1 MSKTAIIAI
10 IGVLF
15 LSSCDLTSSLQS
27 NEKLL
32 VKNKIIF
39 EGKIKNKG
47 KYTEE
52 LQLLTF
58 QKPNAK
64 LFYIFPLKLGIY
76 NLAYNPNRRE
86 RKFGWWMKNK
96 LGEPPVVFKD
106 PLVIGSTKSMKN
118 YLFNL
123 GYLYSDVQS
132 ELVVKNRKVTV
143 KYLITPNTRYEI
155 DKIKLP
161 AASNDIT
168 NIIKTSSDK
177 SVLKTG
183 DYLNI
188 NVLDEE
194 RARVTNALKNRGYY
208 FFNKDYIAFDIDSN
222 DKKNKVDLE
231 LIVKPPKDPKGQQ
244 KYKINE
250 VYVYTDYFVENINDK
265 QNQDTVIYDS
275 FHFISENEVFKPKAI
290 LFGVFF
296 KKGDYYS
303 LRNHNKTQKKIVS
316 FGAFKFVN
324 IEYKL
329 SETEENALD
338 AYILLTPSKKQALSA
353 DVEVSH
359 SFEGLSGSAISFTY
373 KNKNLTKRSDLLQFK
388 VSAGIE
394 LNLFNKINTGLL
406 NTADFGANLSYFV
419 NRFIVPFPLKKVS
432 KNSNVKTKF
441 SLEYNYE
448 ERIQRFTKHATT
460 FTAGYEWNET
470 QTKKHFYNPINLSLL
485 LIPSKDST
493 FQAQLDTLPSLR
505 YSFEENIIFGS
516 NYTFLMT
523 NKKGDDDRSYFNFQ
537 GDIYLA
543 GNIVHSIMLLAKRN
557 SGDSIPYRILGK
569 DYAQFARFEGNIVQ
583 NNMVGNHSSIVTR
596 FNAGIVIP
604 YGNSQ
609 VAPYFQQFFVGGANS
624 MRAFRLRALGPG
636 TYEGISETTNSY
648 FDQSGDIK
656 FEANVEYRFDLYK
669 WFKWALFVDAGNVWG
684 LKEDPSRPGGV
695 FKSDFYKS
703 IAIGAGMGLRL
714 DFDYFVIRTD
724 LAMPIHDPRKDLGDR
739 WRITKKAIGQN
750 HWSKDNLIFNLA
762 IGYPF

>member
-1 MSKTAIIAI
+1 M
-10 IGVLF
+10 LF
-15 LSSCDLTSSLQS
+15 LSSCDITSSLQS

-39 EGKIKNKG
+39 KDKVKNKG
-47 KYTEE
+47 KYTEA

-58 QKPNAK
+58 QKPNTK
-64 LFYIFPLKLGIY
+64 LFYIFPIKLGIY
-76 NLAYNPNRRE
+76 NMAYNPNKRE
-86 RKFGWWMKNK
+86 RKFAWWLKNK
-96 LGEPPVVFKD
+96 LGAPPVVFKEQ
-106 PLVIGSTKSMKN
+106 LVVGSTKSMKN

-123 GYLYSDVQS
+123 GFLYNDIET
-132 ELVVKNRKVTV
+132 ELEVKKQKVVV
-143 KYLITPNTRYEI
+143 KYLISANTRFEI
-155 DKIKLP
+155 DDVKWP
-161 AASNDIT
+161 NPVNDIT
-168 NIIKTSSDK
+168 RIITEDSKSSLLEKEDFLD
-177 SVLKTG
+177 V
-183 DYLNI
+183 
-188 NVLDEE
+188 NVLDDE
-194 RARVTNALKNRGYY
+194 RSRVSRTLKNNGYY
-208 FFNKDYIAFDIDSN
+208 FFNKEYIAFDIDSN
-222 DKKNKVDLE
+222 DKKNKVDLA
-231 LIVKPPKDPKGQQ
+231 LIVNAPKDPKGQL

-250 VYVYTDYFVENINDK
+250 VYIYTDYFVEKINDK
-265 QNQDTVIYDS
+265 QNLDTVLYDGY
-275 FHFISENEVFKPKAI
+275 HFISEKNLFKPKAL

-296 KKGDYYS
+296 RKGDHYS
-303 LRNHNKTQKKIVS
+303 LENHTKTQQKIVS

-338 AYILLTPSKKQALSA
+338 AYILLTPTKKQALSA
-353 DVEVSH
+353 DIELSH
-359 SFEGLSGSAISFTY
+359 SFEGLSGSAVSITY
-373 KNKNLTKRSDLLQFK
+373 RNKNLTKKSDLLQFK
-388 VSAGIE
+388 VSAGVE

-419 NRFIVPFPLKKVS
+419 NRFIVPFPVKNVS

-441 SLEYNYE
+441 SLEYNFE

-470 QTKKHFYNPINLSLL
+470 QTKKHFYNPISVSLL
-485 LIPSKDST
+485 LIPRKSEP
-493 FQAQLDTLPSLR
+493 FQAQLDSLSSLR
-505 YSFEENIIFGS
+505 FSFEENIIFGS

-523 NKKGDDDRSYFNFQ
+523 DKKGDDDRSFFKFQ

-543 GNIVHSIMLLAKRN
+543 GNLMHSIMLLAKRN
-557 SGDSIPYRILGK
+557 SGDSVPYMILGK

-583 NNMVGNHSSIVTR
+583 HNKIGNHSAFVTR

-604 YGNSQ
+604 YGNSR

-636 TYEGISETTNSY
+636 TYSSGNESNSF

-656 FEANVEYRFDLYK
+656 IEANIEYRFDIWK

-684 LKEDPSRPGGV
+684 LRTDPDRPGGV

-703 IAIGAGMGLRL
+703 IAVGAGMGLRL

-724 LAMPIHDPRKDLGDR
+724 LAMPIYDPRKVVGERFRLTND
-739 WRITKKAIGQN
+739 AIGIRE
-750 HWSKDNLIFNLA
+750 WSSKNLVFNLG